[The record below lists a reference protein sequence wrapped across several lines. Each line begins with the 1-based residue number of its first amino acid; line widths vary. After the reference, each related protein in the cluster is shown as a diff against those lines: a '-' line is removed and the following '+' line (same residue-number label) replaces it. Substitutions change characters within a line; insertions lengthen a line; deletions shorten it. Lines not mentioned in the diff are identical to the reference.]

1 MTDTSTETAVTMT
14 GEEREAQLQVALNAA
29 LAQKKAHERT
39 IAGLREQLAQAQAAP
54 GPSGLTR
61 AWSGY
66 DDNECWF
73 PMFANLA
80 DAKAYAEAAYRAH
93 CIALGNEDPGEITWK
108 EREARTEDRGYPGMF
123 DLDSEAFGADG
134 WVVCET
140 LVHASLASGLA
151 EHPIPAGDEPEPEPQ
166 IEGQHELT
174 CPAWCTGHASAAGS
188 GVAR

>member
-66 DDNECWF
+66 DDDECWF

-80 DAKAYAEAAYRAH
+80 DAKAYAEAAYRAQ
-93 CIALGNEDPGEITWK
+93 CAAYGTNAPEQVAWT
-108 EREARTEDRGYPGMF
+108 ERTAYTEDKGFPGMF
-123 DLDSEAFGADG
+123 DLETGTG
-134 WVVCET
+134 WVVCEL
-140 LVHASLASGLA
+140 LVHPSLASGLA
-151 EHPIPAGDEPEPEPQ
+151 AQPIETDDLPAAPEPQ
-166 IEGQHELT
+166 IEGQT
-174 CPAWCTGHASAAGS
+174 VIPAPGT